1 MAEKKVRIG
10 QQCVLYNRECI
21 GCMECETC
29 DLDPDKICDNC
40 GKCLDIKEFAT
51 IKIDGI
57 VGLDEYNNKKDKM

>member
-10 QQCVLYNRECI
+10 QQCVLYDRECI
-21 GCMECETC
+21 GCMECESC